1 MNARNYKMN
10 QKGTIEELLSLGN
23 DARNLYCVS
32 STFPDNKRLEYFK
45 MQAKTVGAGY
55 FYCYNSEIEDQP
67 VPFIYIYD
75 ERRKSPEEYISLVK
89 INKQIWTLGE
99 VAIAVI
105 VYDDE
110 FKIIDTRKPITSE
123 NEADILCSTVQ
134 KIDAE
139 LKHKI
144 FEGRILE
151 ETNDY
156 KLFSPYQKLLNHI
169 EKEILDKKA
178 KIGCSEA
185 LLRKVLVRFIL
196 IKYLEEQTDEN
207 GDSVF
212 GKTYFYQF
220 LTKKKCEEDK
230 DVSFC
235 DVLRSGNI
243 PALFESLN
251 AKFNGGIF
259 NLLPTEKSELLKS
272 NFSVVAN
279 ALDGSIETNGQLSIW
294 RYYDFNL
301 LPIEF
306 ISRLY
311 ERFVVTVEGKQ
322 KATGAYY
329 TPPHLARLLVD
340 ELLPFDKEIDFKNF
354 KILDPSCGSGI
365 FLVLAYKRLITLWLL
380 SNHKQAL
387 DGEEDIKKI
396 KEILTDC
403 IYGVDINE
411 DALSITAA
419 SLQIELTSHIKPKE
433 IWDKLR
439 FDNLEEQGHLTRYGF
454 FKWYKGVSDHFDIIV
469 GNPPFNIGKEEQ
481 KRNIE
486 QGYDDDYSQ
495 EYYMNYEGKKK
506 QFPDNN
512 PALIFLYRSLD
523 KLLKPDVGV
532 LFMVMPASTFL
543 YIPSSFDYRK
553 SLASAWNIR
562 KVYDFTPLKSF
573 LWGKTKVATVAVMIY
588 SGGKTEVIEH
598 VVVRNSVANKNGAIR
613 FQIDKYDKFYVPLDF
628 VFSKDF
634 IWKVNL
640 LGGGYL
646 ELLLEKSKTH
656 YLSIEDFFKKN
667 KIISN
672 VGYQRDSLA
681 KNKVNL
687 KGKRVIVSSLFNK
700 DLFDEERMTKIIEKD
715 DWVRLLKDESFY
727 DAPNILIRL
736 NINLD
741 IPIFYNAQYNFMI
754 PKGILI
760 IKGKNTN
767 ILQQFVSLFLQ
778 NRELFKFL
786 IKAYS
791 PKVFIQQN
799 SGYSID
805 ADDFLRLP
813 VNTDESGK
821 IIPFEPMS
829 TSEMAVMEETTL
841 IMSSI
846 DKEDSKLFNSINDK
860 EVCLFEETFC
870 QVINDVYGTNGFK
883 FTTVRRIINPNFIWI
898 TFEHTNHEVT
908 IETLFQE
915 EETLFDRILSDTD
928 TNRALN
934 INRIITYYGEKNRI
948 SFIKPN
954 KLKYWMRTIAY
965 RDAEN
970 VKGNMYKEGY

>member
-1 MNARNYKMN
+1 MN
-10 QKGTIEELLSLGN
+10 QKATIEELLSLGN

-45 MQAKTVGAGY
+45 MQAKAVGAGY

-139 LKHKI
+139 LKRKI

-156 KLFSPYQKLLNHI
+156 KSFSPYQKLLNHI
-169 EKEILDKKA
+169 EKQILDKKA

-207 GDSVF
+207 DDSVF
-212 GKTYFYQF
+212 GKTYFCQF
-220 LTKKKCEEDK
+220 LTKKEGEEDK

-259 NLLPTEKSELLKS
+259 NLLHTEKSELLKS

-329 TPPHLARLLVD
+329 TPPHLAKLLVD

-454 FKWYKGVSDHFDIIV
+454 FKWYKGVSDRFDIIV

-481 KRNIE
+481 KCNIE

-495 EYYMNYEGKKK
+495 EYYVNYEGKKK
-506 QFPDNN
+506 KFPDNN
-512 PALIFLYRSLD
+512 SALIFLYRSLD

-532 LFMVMPASTFL
+532 LFMVMPASTIL

-646 ELLLEKSKTH
+646 ELLLEKFKTH

-667 KIISN
+667 KIQTSN
-672 VGYQRDSLA
+672 GFRNAADA
-681 KNKVNL
+681 KTRINL
-687 KGKRVIVSSLFNK
+687 NGLEIINS
-700 DLFDEERMTKIIEKD
+700 DLFISDTLNNDTIYT
-715 DWVRLLKDESFY
+715 ESNDVY
-727 DAPNILIRL
+727 RRPNSKYVSTPPNILLRL
-736 NINLD
+736 NINFQL
-741 IPIFYNAQYNFMI
+741 PICYNTRELEFA
-754 PKGILI
+754 PGVLG
-760 IKGKNTN
+760 IKGNNTELMHKF
-767 ILQQFVSLFLQ
+767 ISLFRQ
-778 NRELFKFL
+778 NRVLYIFL
-786 IKAYS
+786 IKASS
-791 PKVFIQQN
+791 PKNFIQQ
-799 SGYSID
+799 SKSYTID
-805 ADDFLRLP
+805 ARDIENLP
-813 VNTDESGK
+813 VNTDDKGDLIS
-821 IIPFEPMS
+821 FEPLNS
-829 TSEMAVMEETTL
+829 VEMAVMEETTL

-860 EVCLFEETFC
+860 EVCLFEEAFC
-870 QVINDVYGTNGFK
+870 QVINNVYGTNGFK
-883 FTTVRRIINPNFIWI
+883 FTTVRRIINPNFIWV

-908 IETLFQE
+908 IETLFQG

-970 VKGNMYKEGY
+970 VKGDMYKEGY

>member
-1 MNARNYKMN
+1 MNARNHKMN
-10 QKGTIEELLSLGN
+10 QKHTIEELLSLGN

-32 STFPDNKRLEYFK
+32 KTFSDNKRLEYFRL
-45 MQAKTVGAGY
+45 QAKAVGADY

-75 ERRKSPEEYISLVK
+75 ERHKPPEDYINLVK
-89 INKQIWTLGE
+89 VNKQIWTLGE

-105 VYDDE
+105 IYYDE

-123 NEADILCSTVQ
+123 NEANILCTVQ
-134 KIDAE
+134 EIDIE
-139 LKHKI
+139 LKRKF
-144 FEGRILE
+144 FEGQILE

-156 KLFSPYQKLLNHI
+156 ESFSPYQKLLNHI
-169 EKEILDKKA
+169 DKQILDKKA
-178 KIGCSEA
+178 KIGCREE

-212 GKTYFYQF
+212 GKDFFCRF
-220 LTKKKCEEDK
+220 LTEKKWEGIDI
-230 DVSFC
+230 SFC
-235 DVLRSGNI
+235 DVLRNGNI

-259 NLLPTEKSELLKS
+259 NLLPTEESEISKSC
-272 NFSVVAN
+272 FSVVAD
-279 ALDGSIETNGQLSIW
+279 ALDGNKGIDGQLSIW

-311 ERFVVTVEGKQ
+311 ERFVVSVEGKQ
-322 KATGAYY
+322 KDTGAYY

-365 FLVLAYKRLITLWLL
+365 FLVLAYKRLITLWKL

-387 DGEEDIKKI
+387 DGEDDIRKI
-396 KEILTDC
+396 KEILSDC

-439 FDNLEEQGHLTRYGF
+439 FDNLEEQGNLTRYGF
-454 FKWYKGVSDHFDIIV
+454 FKWYKSVNDYFDIIV
-469 GNPPFNIGKEEQ
+469 GNPPFYIGKEEH

-486 QGYDDDYSQ
+486 QGWDDDYSQ
-495 EYYMNYEGKKK
+495 EYYTNYEGKKK
-506 QFPDNN
+506 SFPDNN

-523 KLLKPDVGV
+523 KLLKPNAGV

-543 YIPSSFDYRK
+543 YIPTSSDYRK
-553 SLASAWNIR
+553 SLASLWNVR
-562 KVYDFTPLKSF
+562 KIYDFTPLKSF
-573 LWGKTKVATVAVMIY
+573 LWGKTKVATVAVMIC
-588 SGGKTEVIEH
+588 SGEKTKVIEH

-646 ELLLEKSKTH
+646 ELLLEKNKTH
-656 YLSIEDFFKKN
+656 FLSISDFFKKN

-672 VGYQRDSLA
+672 VGYQRDLSA
-681 KNKVNL
+681 NNIINL
-687 KGKRVIVSSLFNK
+687 KGKKVLVSSRFDN
-700 DLFDEERMTKIIEKD
+700 DIFDEEKMTETVEKD
-715 DWVRLLKDESFY
+715 DWVRIPKDEFFY

-736 NINLD
+736 NINVNL
-741 IPIFYNAQYNFMI
+741 PIIYNTHNIFV
-754 PKGILI
+754 PNGILI
-760 IKGKNTN
+760 VKDGNN
-767 ILQQFVSLFLQ
+767 NMLQHFVPIFKE
-778 NRELFKFL
+778 NREWYKFL
-786 IKAYS
+786 LKTYS
-791 PKVFIQQN
+791 PKIFVQQGGT
-799 SGYSID
+799 GYTINKQD
-805 ADDFLRLP
+805 ILQLP
-813 VNTDESGK
+813 VNTDK
-821 IIPFEPMS
+821 IGNLVSFEPLS
-829 TSEMAVMEETTL
+829 PVELAVMEETIL
-841 IMSSI
+841 IMANL
-846 DKEDSKLFNSINDK
+846 DKENSKLFDTINDK
-860 EVCLFEETFC
+860 VVCLFEEAFC
-870 QVINDVYGTNGFK
+870 QVINNVYEANGFG
-883 FTTVRRIINPNFIWI
+883 FRTVRRIINSEFIWV
-898 TFEHTNHEVT
+898 TFEHSNHEVG
-908 IETLFQE
+908 IETSFQGKE
-915 EETLFDRILSDTD
+915 ILFDGILYDNDTSKS
-928 TNRALN
+928 LN
-934 INRIITYYGEKNRI
+934 INRIITYYGEENRI

-970 VKGNMYKEGY
+970 VKVDMYKGGY

>member
-1 MNARNYKMN
+1 MNARNHKMN
-10 QKGTIEELLSLGN
+10 HQSTIKELLSLGN

-45 MQAKTVGAGY
+45 MQAKAVGASY
-55 FYCYNSEIEDQP
+55 FYCYNSEIEDKP

-75 ERRKSPEEYISLVK
+75 ERNKSPENYISLVK
-89 INKQIWTLGE
+89 INRQIWTLGE

-105 VYDDE
+105 IYDDE
-110 FKIIDTRKPITSE
+110 FKIIDTRKPITQK
-123 NEADILCSTVQ
+123 NEANILCTVQ
-134 KIDAE
+134 EIDTV
-139 LKHKI
+139 LKRKL

-156 KLFSPYQKLLNHI
+156 ESFSPYQKLLDHI
-169 EKEILDKKA
+169 KEQILDNKD
-178 KIGCSEA
+178 KIGCGEE

-207 GDSVF
+207 GNSVF
-212 GKTYFYQF
+212 GNEYFCRF
-220 LTKKKCEEDK
+220 LTKEDGNV
-230 DVSFC
+230 VSFC
-235 DVLRSGNI
+235 DVLRNGNI
-243 PALFESLN
+243 PALFKSLK

-259 NLLPTEKSELLKS
+259 NLLPTEEFEISKSS
-272 NFSVVAN
+272 FSVVAN
-279 ALDGSIETNGQLSIW
+279 ALDGNIETNGQLSIW

-301 LPIEF
+301 LPVEF

-322 KATGAYY
+322 KDTGAYY

-380 SNHKQAL
+380 SNHKQTI
-387 DGEEDIKKI
+387 DGKEDIKKI

-454 FKWYKGVSDHFDIIV
+454 FKWYKGIPDRFDIIV
-469 GNPPFNIGKEEQ
+469 GNPPFNIGKEEH
-481 KRNIE
+481 KRNVE

-495 EYYMNYEGKKK
+495 EYYMNYERKKK
-506 QFPDNN
+506 KFPDKN

-523 KLLKPDVGV
+523 KLLKPDIGT
-532 LFMVMPASTFL
+532 LFMIMPASTFL
-543 YIPSSFDYRK
+543 YIPSSSDYRK

-562 KVYDFTPLKSF
+562 KIYDFTPLKSF

-598 VVVRNSVANKNGAIR
+598 VIVRNSVANKNGAIR

-646 ELLLEKSKTH
+646 ELLLEKIRTH

-672 VGYQRDSLA
+672 VGYQRDSSA
-681 KNKVNL
+681 KNKINL
-687 KGKRVIVSSLFNK
+687 KGKKVIVSSLFNK
-700 DLFDEERMTKIIEKD
+700 DLFDEERMTEIIEKD
-715 DWVRLLKDESFY
+715 DWVRILKDESFY
-727 DAPNILIRL
+727 NAPNILIRL
-736 NINLD
+736 NINVG
-741 IPIFYNAQYNFMI
+741 IPIFYNARHNFLI

-760 IKGKNTN
+760 VKGENQEL
-767 ILQQFVSLFLQ
+767 LQQFVLIFTQS
-778 NRELFKFL
+778 RGLFKFL

-791 PKVFIQQN
+791 PKAFVQQN
-799 SGYSID
+799 NGYSID

-813 VNTDESGK
+813 VNTDESGN
-821 IIPFEPMS
+821 IISFEPLNPV
-829 TSEMAVMEETTL
+829 EMAVMEDSSL
-841 IMSSI
+841 IMENI
-846 DKEDSKLFNSINDK
+846 DKEDSKLFDSINDK
-860 EVCLFEETFC
+860 EVCLFEEAFC
-870 QVINDVYGTNGFK
+870 EMINNVYEANGFK
-883 FTTVRRIINPNFIWI
+883 FRTVRRIVNPNFIWV
-898 TFEHTNHEVT
+898 TFEHTNCVVA
-908 IETLFQE
+908 IETLFQRE
-915 EETLFDRILSDTD
+915 EILFEKILSDND
-928 TNRALN
+928 ASRALN
-934 INRIITYYGEKNRI
+934 INRIVTYYGEKNRV

-954 KLKYWMRTIAY
+954 KLKYWLRSIAY

-970 VKGNMYKEGY
+970 VKGDMYKEGY